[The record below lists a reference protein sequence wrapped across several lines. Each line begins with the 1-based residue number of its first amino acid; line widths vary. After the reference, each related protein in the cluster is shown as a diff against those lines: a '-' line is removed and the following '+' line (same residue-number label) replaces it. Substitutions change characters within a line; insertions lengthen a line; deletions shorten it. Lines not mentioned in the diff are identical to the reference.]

1 MCEVINKNI
10 EIWVEEI
17 INSIDMEIK
26 GKVHEIGAIQQVSE
40 TFKKRDLILEYAE
53 NPTYPEYIRFE
64 ALQDKTA
71 LFDSLKPGDEVEVS
85 FNLRGRPWT
94 NKDGVTSYF
103 NSLVVWRITALTNTA
118 AAPATAT
125 APQYAAPVDVTT
137 AAGEDDDLPF

>member
-1 MCEVINKNI
+1 
-10 EIWVEEI
+10 
-17 INSIDMEIK
+17 MEIK

-40 TFKKRDLILEYAE
+40 TFKKRDLIVEYAE

-71 LFDSLKPGDEVEVS
+71 LFDTLKAGDEIEVS

-103 NSLVVWRITALTNTA
+103 NSLVVWRITSLANGA
-118 AAPATAT
+118 GAAPAA
-125 APQYAAPVDVTT
+125 APQYAAPVDVNT